1 MQPRW
6 VNSVQYIDNNN
17 NNNNN
22 NNDNNNNNK
31 NNNNNNNNN
40 NGDNHRINKITNS
53 IFLGPFKYNILPF
66 YPPPP
71 PHSYT
76 FSWILKHCSYGSQRL
91 PSPPQRCK
99 IIFEWPLWLFSKTLY
114 MYIQCSFTCCK
125 KLLCHVRLVYTLF
138 TLVIPLG
145 SSHSTIHTTH
155 FVHIKVSTI
164 WYKVASATTWSQ
176 KSWKSPVCSSY
187 HVVAADSL
195 LQTYTCAKDLDWI
208 T

>member
-1 MQPRW
+1 M
-6 VNSVQYIDNNN
+6 QYIDNNN

-71 PHSYT
+71 FLH
-76 FSWILKHCSYGSQRL
+76 
-91 PSPPQRCK
+91 
-99 IIFEWPLWLFSKTLY
+99 LF
-114 MYIQCSFTCCK
+114 
-125 KLLCHVRLVYTLF
+125 
-138 TLVIPLG
+138 
-145 SSHSTIHTTH
+145 
-155 FVHIKVSTI
+155 
-164 WYKVASATTWSQ
+164 
-176 KSWKSPVCSSY
+176 
-187 HVVAADSL
+187 
-195 LQTYTCAKDLDWI
+195 LD